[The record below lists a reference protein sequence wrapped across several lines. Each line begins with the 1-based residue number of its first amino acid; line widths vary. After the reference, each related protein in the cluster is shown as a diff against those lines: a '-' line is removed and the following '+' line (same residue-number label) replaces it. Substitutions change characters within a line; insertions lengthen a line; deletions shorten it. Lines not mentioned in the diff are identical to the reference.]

1 MAFFYLNWAIF
12 SPIPRGVGRPK
23 SLLERSP
30 FLSERLAHARIIR
43 IDATSGLSNFLQG
56 GEDMRRNVH
65 FISILL
71 VGLTLGVW
79 CSLAESK
86 DWPKI
91 ITIGGAPV
99 GGTGYV
105 YSGGFAKVL
114 HEKMG
119 LTASVEA
126 TGGPVHNTQ
135 LVNAKEATFG
145 GISAPAVYDG
155 WHGLGWAKGKKHQDI
170 RIIFPMF
177 NTYFQIYA
185 LKKTG
190 VKEVQDLAGKS
201 LGVGPVGGTSAMLWP
216 KVLET
221 LQIKPSRVVNAS
233 SSDLNSQLK
242 DGLLD
247 ANAQTVGLPW
257 SLISEIETTHEVNV
271 FGLSKKEMSKVI
283 EQFPFLSMGNIPKGT
298 YKTNKDK
305 EIETLTFW
313 SFFITHK
320 DMPEDFIY
328 EVVKKVYENTEI
340 MIATHK
346 SAKETRPEHIIYSP
360 LPLHPGAIKFYKEK
374 GIALPEKLISG
385 N

>member
-1 MAFFYLNWAIF
+1 MNKNFKLIWIL
-12 SPIPRGVGRPK
+12 GVGFSFIFW
-23 SLLERSP
+23 SL
-30 FLSERLAHARIIR
+30 
-43 IDATSGLSNFLQG
+43 
-56 GEDMRRNVH
+56 
-65 FISILL
+65 
-71 VGLTLGVW
+71 
-79 CSLAESK
+79 LAESK
-86 DWPKI
+86 EWPKI
-91 ITIGGAPV
+91 VTIGGAPV

-119 LTASVEA
+119 IVASVEA

-145 GISAPAVYDG
+145 GVSAPAVYDG

-170 RIIFPMF
+170 RVIFPMF

-190 VKEVQDLAGKS
+190 IKEVQDLTGKS

-216 KVLET
+216 KVLEII
-221 LQIKPSRVVNAS
+221 QIKPGRIVNGS

-257 SLISEIETTHEVNV
+257 SLITEIETTHEINI
-271 FGLSKKEMSKVI
+271 FGLSKKEISKVI
-283 EQFPFLSMGNIPKGT
+283 ESFPFLSPGSIPKGT
-298 YKTNKDK
+298 YKTNKEKD
-305 EIETLTFW
+305 IETLTFW

-320 DMPEDFIY
+320 DMPEDFVY
-328 EVVKKVYENTEI
+328 EVVKKVYENIEI

-346 SAKETRPEHIIYSP
+346 SAKETRPENIVYSP
-360 LPLHPGAIKFYKEK
+360 IPLHPGAIKFYKDK

>member
-1 MAFFYLNWAIF
+1 MKSALRLVFFLW
-12 SPIPRGVGRPK
+12 VG
-23 SLLERSP
+23 
-30 FLSERLAHARIIR
+30 
-43 IDATSGLSNFLQG
+43 
-56 GEDMRRNVH
+56 
-65 FISILL
+65 ISFMMGI
-71 VGLTLGVW
+71 
-79 CSLAESK
+79 SSAEAK
-86 DWPKI
+86 EWPKI
-91 ITIGGAPV
+91 VTIGGAPV

-114 HEKMG
+114 HEKMAI
-119 LTASVEA
+119 TASVEA

-145 GISAPAVYDG
+145 GVSAPAVYDG

-177 NTYFQIYA
+177 NTFFQIYA
-185 LKKTG
+185 LKKSG
-190 VKEVQDLAGKS
+190 VKEVQDLSGKS

-216 KVLET
+216 QVLET
-221 LQIKPSRVVNAS
+221 LRIKPGRVVNAS

-257 SLISEIETTHEVNV
+257 SLISEIETTHEINV
-271 FGLSKKEMSKVI
+271 LGLSKKESQTVLEK
-283 EQFPFLSMGNIPKGT
+283 FPFLSTGHIPKGT
-298 YKTNKDK
+298 YKTNKEKD
-305 EIETLTFW
+305 IETLTFW

-320 DMPEDFIY
+320 DMPDDFIY
-328 EVVKKVYENTEI
+328 EVLKRVYENTDI

-346 SAKETRPEHIIYSP
+346 SAKETKPEFIVYSP

-374 GIALPEKLISG
+374 GIALPDRLLSTR
-385 N
+385 